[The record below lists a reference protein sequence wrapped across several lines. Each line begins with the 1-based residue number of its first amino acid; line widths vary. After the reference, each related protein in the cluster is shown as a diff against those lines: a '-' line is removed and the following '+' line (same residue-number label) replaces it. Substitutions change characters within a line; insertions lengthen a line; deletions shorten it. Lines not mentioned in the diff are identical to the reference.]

1 MSEQKKILKAATIYS
16 PPMVSKCVD
25 DLDNCPNP
33 GDEILFLQLIAD
45 LINYQ
50 LQVTI
55 VPDNEVMVSMAVNH
69 SVDITAYSLPANI
82 LFQYGCEKFFFEGFD
97 EYVFLMKGSPS
108 SKFVEGMVLQA
119 FQWNVWLLLLMF
131 AGLVWLIDEAKVALC
146 GVVDRRDVG
155 AAVVWI
161 MFALCLNCYGSLVSI
176 SAYNANDN
184 PLLVPLKTTDE
195 LVQAIIDGSCHF
207 IYNDEYGEDFFLEV
221 FSTAIKPDML
231 QQLKQAMNRQP
242 AELSENRVKIR
253 IRLESTDSCLVAIDY
268 YSMVPYFRILQG
280 SSPVQVVQ
288 FEEIISQ
295 PYFYCI
301 SSTHPELNTL
311 VALAQSSII
320 WAVAERQSK
329 VFAEQ
334 FVDEGEENVTQIS
347 VNLLQADNGK
357 SDFNN
362 APTEQQMIITVLQIS
377 DCLQLIWISYMLSFV
392 VLIFERFSFRPQH
405 RF

>member
-33 GDEILFLQLIAD
+33 GDEIAFLQLIAD
-45 LINYQ
+45 LINYE
-50 LQVTI
+50 LKVTI
-55 VPDNEVMVSMAVNH
+55 VPDIEVMVRMAVNH

-82 LFQYGCEKFFFEGFD
+82 LFQYGCEKFFFESFD

-108 SKFVEGMVLQA
+108 SKFIEGMVLQA

-146 GVVDRRDVG
+146 GIVDRRDLG
-155 AAVVWI
+155 AAIVWI

-195 LVQAIIDGSCHF
+195 LVQAIIDGSCRF
-207 IYNDEYGEDFFLEV
+207 IHNDEYGEDFFLEV
-221 FSTAIKPDML
+221 FSNSIKPDL
-231 QQLKQAMNRQP
+231 LNQLKQAMNRQP
-242 AELSENRVKIR
+242 AELLENRVKIR
-253 IRLESTDSCLVAIDY
+253 IRLEGTDSCLVAIDY

-280 SSPVQVVQ
+280 SSPVQVVK
-288 FEEIISQ
+288 FEEIIPQ
-295 PYFYCI
+295 PYFYCV
-301 SSTHPELNTL
+301 SSTHPELNTM
-311 VALAQSSII
+311 VALAQSTII

-334 FVDEGEENVTQIS
+334 FVDEGEENDTQIN
-347 VNLLQADNGK
+347 VNRLQAENDQADSNK
-357 SDFNN
+357 

-392 VLIFERFSFRPQH
+392 VLIFERFSFRPMH